1 MTKTSAT
8 IPIQENDAVYY
19 AGQMKLALAAGQSKA
34 TFNPG
39 DGGPLN
45 TVLISNYN
53 SALVAVTDTAN
64 FDIHILANQT
74 ALPTLA
80 NKVAAD
86 KFYVEDSTNN
96 TVNFLANGVAGAGEF
111 IFLQLTERAVEN
123 NWGSYSYLSLDD
135 IINNFLMAYIG
146 DDKILQKVKRT
157 DVLFH
162 ARRAMQEL
170 SYDILPSAKSI
181 ESTIPI
187 TLTVPLPIDY
197 VNYVRLSWA
206 DAQGVLRTIYPLN
219 GLSGNPTELPID
231 DGKGVPTQSSFG
243 NNLEAAQS
251 IIESRWEKT
260 NQSNISGS
268 SQSNDSNGIYDEVWW
283 KQAYGQRYGLQPE
296 LAQSNGYFSVNQRL
310 GSFSFSSNLSQK
322 VIMIN
327 YISDGLAVDLDSLVP
342 KMIEEAMYAKI
353 LSSIAYL
360 SRNVDGNSKAL
371 FKRDAY
377 AKTRNAKIRLSNLK
391 LDEIVQVF
399 RGQSKWFKS

>member
-19 AGQMKLALAAGQSKA
+19 AGQMKLALAAGQSKV

-399 RGQSKWFKS
+399 RGQSKWIKS